1 MFSTQ
6 RTDSLIQQTI
16 REKFA
21 DCSVLTIA
29 HRLHT
34 IMDADRVL
42 VLDAGRLIEFDEPH
56 LLLQNENG
64 LFASMVRMTGKG
76 MAQNLKEMAKIAYD
90 NRRNESPYHRFQIS
104 DIKNTLAK
112 ESPEHGILIESVEK
126 TDDDDDDNHNKDDS
140 REETTE
146 L

>member
-1 MFSTQ
+1 MIYC

-21 DCSVLTIA
+21 NCTVLTIA

-42 VLDAGRLIEFDEPH
+42 VLDAGRVIEFDEPH

-64 LFASMVRMTGKG
+64 LFTSMIKMTGKG
-76 MAQNLKEMAKIAYD
+76 MANNLKEMAQIAYD
-90 NRRNESPYHRFQIS
+90 NRRNESPFNKLQIENFK
-104 DIKNTLAK
+104 KNFAK
-112 ESPEHGILIESVEK
+112 ETPKHGILIENN
-126 TDDDDDDNHNKDDS
+126 DNDEQQDYYV
-140 REETTE
+140 TTE

>member
-1 MFSTQ
+1 MFEN
-6 RTDSLIQQTI
+6 RTDSLIQHTI

-21 DCSVLTIA
+21 DCTVLTIA

-34 IMDADRVL
+34 IMDADRVM

-64 LFASMVRMTGKG
+64 LFTSMVRMTGKG
-76 MAQNLKEMAKIAYD
+76 MAENLKEMAKISYD
-90 NRRNESPYHRFQIS
+90 NKRNESPFHRFQIS
-104 DIKNTLAK
+104 DIKETLAK
-112 ESPEHGILIESVEK
+112 ESPKHDTLIESAE
-126 TDDDDDDNHNKDDS
+126 DIQDQYDNHNKEGS
-140 REETTE
+140 KTQTTD